1 LSSSKCADK
10 QEQYG
15 HCREKDDGDVVV
27 MAEQQRQS
35 DNQDDGD
42 EEFRCVADEEV
53 PPEETKGPDT
63 AGYRSHSSTLSDATA
78 SVG

>member
-1 LSSSKCADK
+1 
-10 QEQYG
+10 
-15 HCREKDDGDVVV
+15 

-53 PPEETKGPDT
+53 PPEETKGPDA
-63 AGYRSHSSTLSDATA
+63 AGYRSHSSTLSDARA